1 MTASLDNTVAYWSLH
16 QLELHKSRLDSA
28 RISSSCPVL
37 AMTGDSDR
45 AKDGSISVYCGR
57 AKANDILC
65 WDHPPN
71 SGFNPRVVLNDQSG
85 WVRDL
90 ASVDRWMFSV
100 DCNNLRQW
108 DLSWAMPRHVR
119 DTSLFKGDI
128 LCITCGSNKVFAGV
142 SDGSIHSWE
151 IAKTG
156 ELIYSSFCKAHKDRV
171 TALVWNEGVLFSA
184 ETDGSIRSWSDDDL
198 DPIGTF
204 NDAHEGARVNCLAIG
219 PDGVL
224 YSGGEDQG
232 LIKRWNGKRLFP
244 CQQPLYCHKSPVR
257 VLNFGNMNSL
267 IAGDSNGVVS
277 IWRV

>member
-28 RISSSCPVL
+28 RISSNCPVL

-90 ASVDRWMFSV
+90 ASIDRWMFSV

-156 ELIYSSFCKAHKDRV
+156 ELIYSSVCKAHRDRV
-171 TALVWNEGVLFSA
+171 TALVWNDGVLFSA
-184 ETDGSIRSWSDDDL
+184 GTDGSIRSWSEADL

-204 NDAHEGARVNCLAIG
+204 NDAHDGARVNCLAIG

-267 IAGDSNGVVS
+267 IAGDAKGVVS